1 MIFIEL
7 KSDKLK
13 ILSTTIVNV
22 TAGGKEKEM
31 EKSTANDRERGEV
44 HVNRETS
51 DWHEASNYI
60 KSHLISRL
68 YRFKMM
74 LFRVAKRLFCT

>member
-7 KSDKLK
+7 KSDKPK
-13 ILSTTIVNV
+13 TPSTTLVNV
-22 TAGGKEKEM
+22 TAGGGEGNG
-31 EKSTANDRERGEV
+31 KSTANDRERGEV